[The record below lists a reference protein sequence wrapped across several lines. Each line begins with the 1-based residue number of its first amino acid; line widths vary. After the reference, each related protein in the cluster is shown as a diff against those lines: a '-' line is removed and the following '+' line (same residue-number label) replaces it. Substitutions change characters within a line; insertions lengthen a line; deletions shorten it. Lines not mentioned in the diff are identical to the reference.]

1 LDIFEMVANTH
12 EPMKKLVN
20 WNLLI
25 FWIYQEDAKKSMFPI
40 VGFLGWQVLEI
51 VGFQIETKKIFPFVG
66 IFPICNK

>member
-1 LDIFEMVANTH
+1 
-12 EPMKKLVN
+12 
-20 WNLLI
+20 
-25 FWIYQEDAKKSMFPI
+25 MFPI